1 MNLSQWVPYGT
12 ATGVVNIAQVEAV
25 HVTGSSNPF
34 GLTAVN
40 GANTYVLDNM
50 QSYTTAALAF
60 AAAQALVGVG
70 AALYPG
76 DPTVTIGNVHD
87 V

>member
-1 MNLSQWVPYGT
+1 MNLSQWVSAASGKT
-12 ATGVVNIAQVEAV
+12 MVNIAQVEAV
-25 HVTGSSNPF
+25 TVTGSSNPF
-34 GLTAVN
+34 GLSAVN